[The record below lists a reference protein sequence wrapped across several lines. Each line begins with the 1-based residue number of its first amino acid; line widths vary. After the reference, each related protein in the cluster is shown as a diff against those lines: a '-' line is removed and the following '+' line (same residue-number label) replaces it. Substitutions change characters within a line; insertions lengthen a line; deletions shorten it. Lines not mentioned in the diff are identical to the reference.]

1 MKISV
6 VTICYNAIDGIEKT
20 IQSVIGQTYKDI
32 EYIVIDG
39 GSTDGTVDVI
49 KKYEEYIERWVSE
62 PDKGIYDAMNKGI
75 EAATG
80 DFIQF
85 LNAGDVYHDKECLS
99 LFVPQICPTTI
110 IAYGKVNFI
119 YSIMS
124 KVREPYPLHY
134 MKRRMP
140 FNHPAT
146 FVKTSYHKEHLF
158 DVSYRSSGDYDFLYK
173 AYYNDHVKF
182 QHIPVIIADF
192 EAEQGISSS
201 NYLLRKQE
209 DARLQGID
217 NTIFWKITFTIESC
231 VYEFKRLVKP
241 FIPNAC
247 LETIKRRRI
256 ENFR

>member
-6 VTICYNAIDGIEKT
+6 VTICYNAIDGIERT

-49 KKYEEYIERWVSE
+49 KKYEEYIDRWVSE

-75 EAATG
+75 KVATG
-80 DFIQF
+80 DYIQF
-85 LNAGDVYHDKECLS
+85 LNAGDAYHSEDVLEAL
-99 LFVPQICPTTI
+99 VPQIAPSI
-110 IAYGKVNFI
+110 VIAYGKVNFI

-134 MKRRMP
+134 MKKRMP

-173 AYYNDHVKF
+173 AYYNDQVKF

-201 NYLLRKQE
+201 NYLLRKRE
-209 DARLQGID
+209 NAKVQGID
-217 NTIFWKITFTIESC
+217 YTLFWKISYVISSFLYK
-231 VYEFKRLVKP
+231 VKKKVKP
-241 FIPNAC
+241 FIPNYIVNARRKAI
-247 LETIKRRRI
+247 IKRLR
-256 ENFR
+256 